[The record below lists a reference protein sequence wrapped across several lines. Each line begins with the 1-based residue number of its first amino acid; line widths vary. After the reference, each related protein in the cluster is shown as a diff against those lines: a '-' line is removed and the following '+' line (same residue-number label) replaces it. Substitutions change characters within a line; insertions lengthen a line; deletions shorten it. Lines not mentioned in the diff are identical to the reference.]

1 MLKIAHII
9 NSMATGGAEKLLVD
23 IIPRLEKK
31 SLDVDLILL
40 NGGEHQLKS
49 QLESTMNGRVISLG
63 NGSVYSPIHVF
74 KLHRLLKTY
83 DIVHVHLFPSLY
95 WVAISK
101 LIFGYK
107 GQLVF
112 TEHNITNRRFNSW
125 WSAHIDRIIYSQYDR
140 VIAITEPIR
149 KIIGD
154 RFGILNRTFL
164 IENGIN
170 LKEIDVSDPYS
181 DEEMKTWILENNKR
195 ILIQISAFRQQKDQ
209 MTLIKALEYLPSDV
223 ILLLIGEGEL
233 LEECRKK
240 AIDLGIESKVFFL
253 GVRSDV
259 PRLLKS
265 ADIVVLSSKYEG
277 MSLSSIEG
285 MASGRPFV
293 ASDVPGLSEI
303 VRGAGVLFPQGDAKQ
318 LANEINHLLDDKKY
332 YNGVVE
338 KCQKK
343 AALFDVSKMVQKHV
357 DLYESIYQ
365 A

>member
-1 MLKIAHII
+1 
-9 NSMATGGAEKLLVD
+9 
-23 IIPRLEKK
+23 
-31 SLDVDLILL
+31 
-40 NGGEHQLKS
+40 
-49 QLESTMNGRVISLG
+49 
-63 NGSVYSPIHVF
+63 
-74 KLHRLLKTY
+74 
-83 DIVHVHLFPSLY
+83 
-95 WVAISK
+95 
-101 LIFGYK
+101 
-107 GQLVF
+107 
-112 TEHNITNRRFNSW
+112 
-125 WSAHIDRIIYSQYDR
+125 
-140 VIAITEPIR
+140 
-149 KIIGD
+149 
-154 RFGILNRTFL
+154 
-164 IENGIN
+164 
-170 LKEIDVSDPYS
+170 
-181 DEEMKTWILENNKR
+181 
-195 ILIQISAFRQQKDQ
+195 

-223 ILLLIGEGEL
+223 ILLLVGEGEL

-303 VRGAGVLFPQGDAKQ
+303 VRGAGVLFSQGDAKQ

-332 YNGVVE
+332 YDGVVE

-343 AALFDVSKMVQKHV
+343 AALFDVSNMVQKHV